1 MGVRG
6 WQGSNTGRQLVS
18 IFSVRASL
26 DMNLAIE
33 TCAPELA
40 AKFSAWRML
49 QRSMDLANEL
59 ALLDDVSAEIEA
71 DIQAAT
77 QGAAPAAVAPSSAA
91 HQLRTLQRR
100 ITHLRQLR
108 SKLLRRPQGRGWKH
122 AVSSVDRKIARL
134 GSTVRL
140 LQRGKRR
147 GVEQWGCGYV
157 HVALAHA
164 GRSVWCTRHNT
175 LAR

>member
-1 MGVRG
+1 MGVQG
-6 WQGSNTGRQLVS
+6 WARFQHRKVHRDNLQ
-18 IFSVRASL
+18 RASL

-108 SKLLRRPQGRGWKH
+108 SKLVRRPQGRGWKH
-122 AVSSVDRKIARL
+122 AVRSVDRKIARL

-157 HVALAHA
+157 HVALAHV